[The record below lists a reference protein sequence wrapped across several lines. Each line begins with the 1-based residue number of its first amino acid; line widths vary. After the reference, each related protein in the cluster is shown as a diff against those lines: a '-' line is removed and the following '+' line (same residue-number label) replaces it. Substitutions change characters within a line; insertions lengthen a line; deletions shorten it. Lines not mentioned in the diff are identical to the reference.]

1 MSEYEVRIGQVQQ
14 EKSRNEEVIEDLQ
27 REVAG
32 LKVDIMTRERWNAE
46 LQGDI
51 LLLKDEIKGRDEI
64 IGELQQTIV
73 KKG

>member
-14 EKSRNEEVIEDLQ
+14 EKSRSEEATQELQ
-27 REVAG
+27 REIAG

-51 LLLKDEIKGRDEI
+51 LLL
-64 IGELQQTIV
+64 
-73 KKG
+73 

>member
-1 MSEYEVRIGQVQQ
+1 MQQ
-14 EKSRNEEVIEDLQ
+14 EKSLNEEEKLELE
-27 REVAG
+27 RAVAG

-64 IGELQQTIV
+64 IGQLQ
-73 KKG
+73 

>member
-1 MSEYEVRIGQVQQ
+1 
-14 EKSRNEEVIEDLQ
+14 
-27 REVAG
+27 

-73 KKG
+73 KKGQQH